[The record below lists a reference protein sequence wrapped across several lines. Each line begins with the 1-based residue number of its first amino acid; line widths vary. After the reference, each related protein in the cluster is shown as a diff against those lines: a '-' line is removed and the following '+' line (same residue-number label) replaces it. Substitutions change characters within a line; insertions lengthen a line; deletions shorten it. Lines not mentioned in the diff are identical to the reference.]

1 MLRDMAPGADG
12 PRSRSTSTRRP
23 ATTRRRPA
31 PPPPPP
37 PPPPEPPTLQ
47 DAISGLFRLPWAVLD
62 LLNAEVN
69 LRRALEAPARIER
82 LALALERAATLLE
95 VLVTEVDPERVR
107 ETVAR
112 LDRLAAS
119 AEKAASMID
128 RLEVEVD
135 VERLGDTITRVAK
148 LSATAEDVAATLTDL
163 VGGRLAQ
170 TLSVLDRLL
179 SVAEEM
185 NRNIGHI
192 EGLLEGVRGVVG
204 APLQNLPLP
213 GVLRRVLRDSS
224 ADVEAE

>member
-31 PPPPPP
+31 PPPP

-95 VLVTEVDPERVR
+95 VLVTEVDPEHVR

-148 LSATAEDVAATLTDL
+148 LSATAEDVAATLTDAA
-163 VGGRLAQ
+163 GGRLAQ
-170 TLSVLDRLL
+170 TPSVLDRLL
-179 SVAEEM
+179 SVADEM
-185 NRNIGHI
+185 NRNIG
-192 EGLLEGVRGVVG
+192 
-204 APLQNLPLP
+204 
-213 GVLRRVLRDSS
+213 
-224 ADVEAE
+224 